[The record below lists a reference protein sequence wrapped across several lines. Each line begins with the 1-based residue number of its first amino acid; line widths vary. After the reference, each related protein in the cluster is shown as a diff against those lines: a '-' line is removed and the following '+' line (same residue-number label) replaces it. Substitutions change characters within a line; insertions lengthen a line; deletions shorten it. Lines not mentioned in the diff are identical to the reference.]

1 MSVPAHPIT
10 RPAPVLRI
18 RGIGQDVGLG
28 KVVYGMSVEAFDEFR
43 DKFGKNL
50 AEFLEILDFLHQVIM
65 DFVER
70 REPLIPGFLLEDR
83 RPPVNQFAN
92 KAIRIFGI
100 GSVPAWQF
108 PSILHMT
115 SV

>member
-1 MSVPAHPIT
+1 MSVPAHPVA
-10 RPAPVLRI
+10 RFAAVLGVC
-18 RGIGQDVGLG
+18 GIGQDVGLG

-43 DKFGKNL
+43 DESGKNF
-50 AEFLEILDFLHQVIM
+50 AEFLEILDFLHQVIVN
-65 DFVER
+65 FVER

-83 RPPVNQFAN
+83 RPSVNQFAN

-100 GSVPAWQF
+100 GSVPAWRF
-108 PSILHMT
+108 PGILHMT